1 MLICESCGAVFE
13 YPASKKDWETGC
25 VDEFCPECHSE
36 YIMRAVACQVCGE
49 WVQEDAVYG
58 YGHAV
63 CENCINEQSYDLD
76 MLAEATKDE
85 YQDMELPILLREFY
99 TDDDIKELLMADLKK
114 RREAGLIGMN
124 DIKRFVKW
132 HMNEVA
138 DELVK
143 EGEEA

>member
-1 MLICESCGAVFE
+1 MLICESCGSVFE
-13 YPASKKDWETGC
+13 FPASQMDMETGC
-25 VDEFCPECHSE
+25 VEEFCPDCHSR

-49 WVQEDAVYG
+49 WVQEDSVYG
-58 YGHAV
+58 YGQAV
-63 CENCINEQSYDLD
+63 CEDCINDQSYDLD

-99 TDDDIKELLMADLKK
+99 SDDDIKELLMADLKK
-114 RREAGLIGMN
+114 RQEAGLIDMN

-138 DELVK
+138 DEIVK
-143 EGEEA
+143 EAEA